1 MLFIQRL
8 LRFLQP
14 HWSILDHMTC
24 AKSTIEW
31 HHYPAVQFRLI
42 LSHHCTLTSL
52 TMYKVYGELSDV
64 RVQWCERIKRNCT
77 PRNNKH
83 KGWYARRMVR
93 VWFAA
98 CLIVRAHYQQFRQL
112 KTNKK
117 SLRFRPRKTV
127 LSPLT
132 SEVLYKTNSEW
143 SLFVQWNNI

>member
-1 MLFIQRL
+1 
-8 LRFLQP
+8 
-14 HWSILDHMTC
+14 MTC
-24 AKSTIEW
+24 AISTVER
-31 HHYPAVQFRLI
+31 HHSPAVQFCLI

-83 KGWYARRMVR
+83 KGLYARRMVR
-93 VWFAA
+93 AWFAA
-98 CLIVRAHYQQFRQL
+98 CLIVRAHYQQFHQL

-143 SLFVQWNNI
+143 PLFVQWNKILHSVKDETLYSTLLRLVE